1 MVFFQG
7 QALSSNTFF
16 QGRARGNGSTLC
28 DSATKP
34 EDDQATLATWS
45 KHGGEQDHHD
55 EYDDG
60 GDDDGDG
67 DGDKDDDEYNDDG
80 DGGDKDV
87 DELAQVKNDN
97 GRAPGTRI
105 LPETLNQ
112 FFDECVTS
120 EGIVTDDE
128 FRYQA
133 FIP

>member
-1 MVFFQG
+1 MKMMMK
-7 QALSSNTFF
+7 LMMNI
-16 QGRARGNGSTLC
+16 
-28 DSATKP
+28 
-34 EDDQATLATWS
+34 WWWWWWWWI
-45 KHGGEQDHHD
+45 
-55 EYDDG
+55 YDDG
-60 GDDDGDG
+60 GDDDGDGDG

>member
-1 MVFFQG
+1 MQSHHHHAGGADHAEVGGRRRGVFG
-7 QALSSNTFF
+7 GHEGKDEGRWALF
-16 QGRARGNGSTLC
+16 C
-28 DSATKP
+28 DLVG
-34 EDDQATLATWS
+34 D
-45 KHGGEQDHHD
+45 
-55 EYDDG
+55 DDG
-60 GDDDGDG
+60 GDDDGDGDG